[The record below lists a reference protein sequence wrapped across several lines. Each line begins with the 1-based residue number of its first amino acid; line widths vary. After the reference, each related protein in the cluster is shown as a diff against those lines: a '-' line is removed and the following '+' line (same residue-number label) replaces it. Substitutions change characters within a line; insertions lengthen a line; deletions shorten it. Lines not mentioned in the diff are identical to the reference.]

1 MDMQLNNGVSMPS
14 PGFGT
19 GAIRG
24 WPTDNDEVAEVV
36 AEATATDARRGRG
49 AAVIADTRAT
59 SKGSPQSLGGT
70 CPART
75 GPVGFHYP
83 LIESHCPGAI
93 LSPWMGGNSNK
104 Q

>member
-36 AEATATDARRGRG
+36 AEA
-49 AAVIADTRAT
+49 IY
-59 SKGSPQSLGGT
+59 
-70 CPART
+70 T
-75 GPVGFHYP
+75 G
-83 LIESHCPGAI
+83 
-93 LSPWMGGNSNK
+93 
-104 Q
+104 